1 MKKIILTASM
11 AIVILAQIFAIGCLF
26 INRYDIVLGGD
37 KFKFL
42 VEDLDLSKAKEKG
55 YIDFELKKKISGQGD
70 YGVLKIDGNGYAEL
84 NSVMVQAPSFGAYI
98 INSENGYF
106 EFPYSRYYLN
116 DIIDYEENLLL
127 PKEYNA
133 CIKVRIKEG
142 KVELMNLVVNGE
154 NIESYIKKM

>member
-1 MKKIILTASM
+1 MKKIILIASM
-11 AIVILAQIFAIGCLF
+11 ALVILAQVFVLGNF
-26 INRYDIVLGGD
+26 FVSRYSIVLGGD

-55 YIDFELKKKISGQGD
+55 YIDFELKKKISGQGG
-70 YGVLKIDGNGYAEL
+70 YGVLKIDENGYAEL

-116 DIIDYEENLLL
+116 DIIDYDEKLVLPEN
-127 PKEYNA
+127 YNA
-133 CIKVRIKEG
+133 YIKVRIKEG
-142 KVELMNLVVNGE
+142 KVELMNLIVDGE
-154 NIESYIKKM
+154 NIESYIQKM